1 MGSKLVRYQL
11 IAFVLVTVLGISY
24 AMTQYFGLE
33 RILGFGQ
40 YRVSVAMPDTGGL
53 YAGADVTEEG
63 VTVGRVQSV
72 DVHGHGILASISLN
86 NGTQIPS
93 RNLKAAVRNT
103 SAVGEQYLELTP
115 GTKTGPYLTAGSVVP
130 KNEVSLPPNPTQ
142 LLGNLNALLKSVPQ
156 KQLGT
161 TINELYTAFNGSG
174 PQLRQLLTSAGNL
187 LATAQQNAT
196 PTRKL
201 INQLQPVLGT
211 QQANSGNV
219 KQFSRDLAS
228 VSAQLKASNPDL
240 SGTLA
245 EAPGAIGQLSALIGQ
260 IRPTVPLLLANLT
273 SVGQVLNVYLPNV
286 RQTLVVLPSLANNID
301 AAVLDSGIPGS
312 ANAVFVSQVNS
323 PPACTKGYNNSPRD
337 PYDTRTIPAPKAQ
350 PHCTEPQNSPIDVR
364 GERNSPCP
372 NNASLRSATAAGCGL
387 YFGETAASESP
398 GSGTGASG
406 SSSGSTSGSGSG
418 GSGAGTYDPTTGLL
432 VGPNGKLYS
441 AGPGT
446 LNATGP
452 TTLKGLLVQ
461 SLGQ

>member
-1 MGSKLVRYQL
+1 MGGKMVRYQL

-40 YRVSVAMPDTGGL
+40 YRVSVQLPDTGGL
-53 YAGADVTEEG
+53 YQGADVTEEG

-93 RNLKAAVRNT
+93 RNLKAAVMNT

-115 GTKTGPYLTAGSVVP
+115 GSKSGPDLAAGDVVP
-130 KNEVSLPPNPTQ
+130 RSEVSLPPNPTQ

-196 PTRKL
+196 PTKNL

-211 QQANSGNV
+211 QQANSGNI
-219 KQFSRDLAS
+219 KQFSRDLQS

-245 EAPGAIGQLSALIGQ
+245 EAPSAIGQLNALIGQ
-260 IRPTVPLLLANLT
+260 IQPTVPLLLANLT
-273 SVGQVLNVYLPNV
+273 SVGQVLHVYIPGIRQSLVILPAV
-286 RQTLVVLPSLANNID
+286 INNID
-301 AAVLDSGIPGS
+301 AATMDSGVPGS
-312 ANAVFVSQVNS
+312 ANAVFASQVNS
-323 PPACTKGYNNSPRD
+323 PAACTKGYNNTPRD
-337 PYDTRTIPAPKAQ
+337 PYDTRTIPPPKQ
-350 PHCTEPQNSPIDVR
+350 EPHCTEPQNSPIDVR

-372 NNASLRSATAAGCGL
+372 NNPSVRSATAAGCGL
-387 YFGETAASESP
+387 YFGDTAASESSD
-398 GSGTGASG
+398 SGKGASSG
-406 SSSGSTSGSGSG
+406 SSSGSGSGSG
-418 GSGAGTYDPTTGLL
+418 GNGAGTYDPSSGLL
-432 VGPNGKLYS
+432 VGPSGMIYS
-441 AGPGT
+441 AGQGT
-446 LNATGP
+446 LRGTGP
-452 TTLKGLLVQ
+452 TTLQGLLQQ
-461 SLGQ
+461 SLGG